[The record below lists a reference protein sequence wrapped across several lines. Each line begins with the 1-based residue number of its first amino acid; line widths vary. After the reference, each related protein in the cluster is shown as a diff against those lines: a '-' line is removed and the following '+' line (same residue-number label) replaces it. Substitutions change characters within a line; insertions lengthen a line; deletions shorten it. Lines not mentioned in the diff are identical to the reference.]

1 MNALLVGAKCVA
13 VYYSSSISLVA
24 SLVDSALDLLSTF
37 IILGT
42 SWAIGVPSDKGKYP
56 AGKRRFEPLGVLI
69 FSVVM
74 IVSFAQ
80 VFIEAL
86 QRTVKVIKSG
96 HGEPADLSNIGIA
109 TMLATIAVKSVLW
122 FWCSRIP
129 SSGVQALAQDAENDV
144 WLNVISLSFPVSRTA
159 RRMCIDICSGSA
171 RRSARPS
178 LTRSVV
184 WRSPPTSSSSGSKP
198 FWGTSRIVS
207 EAGLGD
213 TDRPSV
219 RQSCIA

>member
-1 MNALLVGAKCVA
+1 MVSRPSDYLADRFPVNTIVNFLLVAAKCVA

-42 SWAIGVPSDKGKYP
+42 SWAIGIPTDRHKYP
-56 AGKRRFEPLGVLI
+56 AGKKRFEPLGVLI

-74 IVSFAQ
+74 ISSFVQ

-86 QRTVKVIKSG
+86 QRTIKVYRTG

-109 TMLATIAVKSVLW
+109 TMLATIGVKSVLW

-144 WLNVISLSFPVSRTA
+144 WLNVVSLSFPVGLVFA
-159 RRMCIDICSGSA
+159 Q
-171 RRSARPS
+171 RS
-178 LTRSVV
+178 
-184 WRSPPTSSSSGSKP
+184 
-198 FWGTSRIVS
+198 
-207 EAGLGD
+207 
-213 TDRPSV
+213 
-219 RQSCIA
+219 

>member
-1 MNALLVGAKCVA
+1 M
-13 VYYSSSISLVA
+13 YYSSSISLVA

-42 SWAIGVPSDKGKYP
+42 SWAIGIPTDRHKYP

-74 IVSFAQ
+74 IASFVQ

-86 QRTVKVIKSG
+86 QRTINVIRTG

-109 TMLATIAVKSVLW
+109 TMLATIGVKSVLW
-122 FWCSRIP
+122 AWCSRIP

-144 WLNVISLSFPVSRTA
+144 WLNVVSLSFPVRL
-159 RRMCIDICSGSA
+159 
-171 RRSARPS
+171 RPW
-178 LTRSVV
+178 LGANM
-184 WRSPPTSSSSGSKP
+184 SSGSGRRLVP
-198 FWGTSRIVS
+198 RTLTQSVVCCFRCISSLSGSRPCWRTSETVS
-207 EAGLGD
+207 D
-213 TDRPSV
+213 PNVYRP
-219 RQSCIA
+219 